1 MLASPCFI
9 VKCKKKKQ
17 ITKNIICSG
26 IVTDKE
32 ELPDNPESRYVYW
45 LIKQASQIWT
55 FGHDELGYDDLVL
68 GSIQFT

>member
-1 MLASPCFI
+1 MFY
-9 VKCKKKKQ
+9 CKMQKKKQ

-32 ELPDNPESRYVYW
+32 ELPDNTESRYVYW
-45 LIKQASQIWT
+45 LIKQASQIWV
-55 FGHDELGYDDLVL
+55 FGHDELGYDYLGK